1 MNFDLTLEEGAIL
14 PWENS
19 KYYLSILRAV
29 CEKYKVP
36 MNKPYGK
43 LTEKQREIILYGV
56 DEKFSI
62 IFDSNSEFYK
72 K

>member
-29 CEKYKVP
+29 CEKYKIQINNH
-36 MNKPYGK
+36 MEN
-43 LTEKQREIILYGV
+43 
-56 DEKFSI
+56 
-62 IFDSNSEFYK
+62 
-72 K
+72 

>member
-1 MNFDLTLEEGAIL
+1 L

-19 KYYLSILRAV
+19 KYYLSILCAV
-29 CEKYKVP
+29 CEKYNIP